1 MIPGRNW
8 WLSWSERCYC
18 QLSNPQNAF
27 WTGTIIFLYGKWK
40 QNSNN
45 TLPLYESVFVMM
57 IPGRNWQSSCSEHW
71 RCQLSEPRNGVLCRG
86 PSFYMRKRRQN
97 SRMELQKVIIRRR
110 MLMQRDDSIAE
121 TDIGRGTQRA
131 RERERERERER
142 MFREGERERR
152 R

>member
-1 MIPGRNW
+1 
-8 WLSWSERCYC
+8 
-18 QLSNPQNAF
+18 
-27 WTGTIIFLYGKWK
+27 
-40 QNSNN
+40 
-45 TLPLYESVFVMM
+45 
-57 IPGRNWQSSCSEHW
+57 
-71 RCQLSEPRNGVLCRG
+71 
-86 PSFYMRKRRQN
+86 
-97 SRMELQKVIIRRR
+97 MELQKVIIRRR